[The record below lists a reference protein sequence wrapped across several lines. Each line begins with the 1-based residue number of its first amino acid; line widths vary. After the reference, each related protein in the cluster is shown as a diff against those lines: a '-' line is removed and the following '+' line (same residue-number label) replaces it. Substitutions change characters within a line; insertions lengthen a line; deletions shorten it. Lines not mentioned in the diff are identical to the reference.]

1 MIELQIQCFAPGE
14 KKGTIDN
21 VVLDNSGWQKRSDII
36 TDQGCTIGIKLMD
49 NFPEIE
55 SLKNSTA
62 APEQHTQPVISVQV
76 VKKLICDWVGE
87 NAMEEIDK
95 LIDQHY
101 VSHNTERDVISP
113 YDFVQGY
120 IPATEGKCD
129 ECGRKVYH
137 KSSCSHY
144 YRRDTNEI
152 S

>member
-36 TDQGCTIGIKLMD
+36 TDQGCTIGIKLM
-49 NFPEIE
+49 
-55 SLKNSTA
+55 
-62 APEQHTQPVISVQV
+62 QPVISVQV